1 MNNNKER
8 NEMRYLI
15 SMDEKEFADFSMK
28 CGVGASLYVT
38 ELGKKRELETDKV
51 KLIRKTIKKLEYPTI
66 TNIAREVGMNRITLK
81 KYLDRYE
88 HIKWIG
94 SPHKQRIGKPT
105 TIYKN
110 IKKVKK

>member
-1 MNNNKER
+1 
-8 NEMRYLI
+8 MRYLI
-15 SMDEKEFADFSMK
+15 SMDEKEFADFSME
-28 CGVGASLYVT
+28 CATASLYVT

-110 IKKVKK
+110 IKKV